1 MKEVLFEKSKKEVI
15 ESVTIAGKKYE
26 LHEEYDLCFDGGV
39 IVKITPKEEI
49 VEYYKEN
56 GWEWDFR
63 YSDDEMKECSFEDF
77 GAQFDIRD
85 RSGGYSVQLDKFGN
99 ELIEL

>member
-15 ESVTIAGKKYE
+15 ESATIAGKKYE

-49 VEYYKEN
+49 LE
-56 GWEWDFR
+56 
-63 YSDDEMKECSFEDF
+63 
-77 GAQFDIRD
+77 
-85 RSGGYSVQLDKFGN
+85 
-99 ELIEL
+99 

>member
-1 MKEVLFEKSKKEVI
+1 MSEVKFEKSKKEII

-49 VEYYKEN
+49 LEYYKEN

-63 YSDDEMKECSFEDF
+63 YSDDEVKECSFEDF

-85 RSGGYSVQLDKFGN
+85 RSGGYSVQLDKFGK